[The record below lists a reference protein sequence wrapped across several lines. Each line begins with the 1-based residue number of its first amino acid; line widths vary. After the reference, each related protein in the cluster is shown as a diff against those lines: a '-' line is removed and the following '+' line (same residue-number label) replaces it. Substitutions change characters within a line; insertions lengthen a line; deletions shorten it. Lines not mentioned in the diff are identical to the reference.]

1 MKVAIKFC
9 GGCDPTYD
17 RMEFFQRIRSLAGD
31 AIEWVRVD
39 DLKLEAVLLVCGCPT
54 ACPEDDLQ
62 HVSRLIT
69 VRHDGLSPEYV
80 VAQLLARG
88 QSDANQDER

>member
-9 GGCDPTYD
+9 GGCDPAYD
-17 RMEFFQRIRSLAGD
+17 RVEFFQRIQCLARD
-31 AIEWVRVD
+31 SIEWVRVD
-39 DLKLEAVLLVCGCPT
+39 DPGYEAVLLVCGCLT
-54 ACPEDDLQ
+54 ACPEDELN

-69 VRHDGLSPEYV
+69 VRQSGLSPERV

-88 QSDANQDER
+88 KSDANQDEG